1 MVDLPARQ
9 HNARAPIVYRPS
21 SAKGQIDVVRDGDRG
36 DDPLVAALRR
46 DFLVKMSHDKA
57 AVERIVNGL
66 RKKHPEEPLAS
77 IYERAIPDWL
87 NDNNRS

>member
-1 MVDLPARQ
+1 
-9 HNARAPIVYRPS
+9 
-21 SAKGQIDVVRDGDRG
+21 
-36 DDPLVAALRR
+36 
-46 DFLVKMSHDKA
+46 MSHDKA

-77 IYERAIPDWL
+77 IYERAIQDWL